1 MNGRSETSKT
11 VKQLIL
17 VVVGMF
23 GFGFAMVPLYDVLC
37 EVTGFNGK
45 TAGKYTATEVQSVR
59 EDRLVTIQ
67 FLASN
72 NANMPWEFRPK
83 VRTMKVHPGKPSTV
97 EFYARNVTGKTM
109 VAQAVPSVTPFH
121 AAEFLHKTECFCFE
135 QQILQ
140 PGEEMEMPMR
150 FIVGHELPKNIRSIN
165 LSYALFDVTESVT
178 VAQINSASTVPA
190 AGG

>member
-1 MNGRSETSKT
+1 MSGKTEASKT
-11 VKQLIL
+11 IRQLIF

-37 EVTGFNGK
+37 DVTGFNGK
-45 TAGKYTATEVQSVR
+45 TAGKYTATEVQDVR

-67 FLASN
+67 FLANN

-83 VRTMKVHPGKPSTV
+83 VRTMKVHPGKLNTA
-97 EFYARNVTGKTM
+97 EFYVRNVTSETM

-135 QQILQ
+135 QQQL
-140 PGEEMEMPMR
+140 EAREDLDMPLR
-150 FIVGHELPKNIRSIN
+150 FIIDSQIPEDVKTLT
-165 LSYALFDVTESVT
+165 LSYTLYDVTE
-178 VAQINSASTVPA
+178 QIELATN
-190 AGG
+190 